1 MTNLVQSLFRIDPT
15 EGLVQYA
22 NAVKPYHS
30 KILDVLVEY
39 IYSEK
44 VAVSMKERWSWKMTF
59 ERPKV
64 DTVYTCGYG
73 LVWDPYKLT
82 EAAPSVNVISA
93 QTTISLPLVVRAYA
107 DDTRL
112 SISTAGYTLTDGMQV
127 TVHSTGT
134 LPASIPQV
142 RVGVPYT
149 VSGHNSNFTLI
160 DPLTHN
166 PIQFLT
172 NGTGTISIEPSSVKF
187 NSFLVDPVY
196 GPDFSIAVINTKA
209 NQFAFVNTYSVSSVN
224 SALKQWTIDSDIRP
238 VIPVANVVYDDTSLP
253 VPAVAN
259 NCCFVFSGNHEGIF
273 PPSSTFTITSG
284 TNAGSY
290 VVADSPSGRSLT
302 RYDGKQTIVPVNTII
317 PTTSTAGSART
328 GLSTILPVGSNIFI
342 NNNTGIGGN
351 GRYTVSQVATV
362 GSSTVI
368 TVEETVSMLAA
379 NNGAINVIVQ
389 PSQVPAWPAGLLV
402 SFSSSGA
409 FPPPLTSDSK
419 FFYTPTTSPGVFN
432 LSTKRYPVELADYVD
447 VTSANSGLL
456 KIKRAEIFNPGA
468 YVKVSGTYLSKNDGN
483 YIIRKTEPEGD
494 KVRVY
499 VMEKIPFSTPQ
510 DRQFDGLMEFNFD
523 SYDAPVY
530 CPVSQAGDLHADT
543 FIHETIMF
551 EYSMHLSDS
560 VRSAFTEFTHSG
572 FGSAPFGS
580 DITEYGQGSSNQR
593 AYYAITGGSNGAP
606 TGTILPHGYDMQ
618 LFDVGGLD
626 ETIDSVIRNYGKV
639 V

>member
-1 MTNLVQSLFRIDPT
+1 MTNLMQALFRIDPT

-44 VAVSMKERWSWKMTF
+44 VVVSMKERWSWKMTF

-73 LVWDPYKLT
+73 LVWDPYKSI

-93 QTTISLPLVVRAYA
+93 QTTVSLPLVVRAYV

-112 SISTAGYTLTDGMQV
+112 SISPVGYTLTDGMKV

-142 RVGVPYT
+142 RVGIPYT
-149 VSGHNSNFTLI
+149 VSGHNSHFVLI

-209 NQFAFVNTYSVSSVN
+209 NQFAFVDTYAISSVN
-224 SALKQWTIDSDIRP
+224 PAFKQWIIDSDIRP
-238 VIPVANVVYDDTSLP
+238 LIPVANVVYDDTTLP
-253 VPAVAN
+253 VPAVVN
-259 NCCFVFSGNHEGIF
+259 NCCFVFSGNHEYVF
-273 PPSSTFTITSG
+273 PPGSTFTITSG
-284 TNAGSY
+284 SNAGTY
-290 VVADSPSGRSLT
+290 VVADSQSGRVLT
-302 RYDGKQTIVPVNTII
+302 RYDGMHTIVPVNTAI
-317 PTTSTAGSART
+317 PTINTTGSAQT
-328 GLSTILPVGSNIFI
+328 GLDTILPVGSNIFI

-351 GRYTVSQVATV
+351 SRYTVTQVTTV

-368 TVEETVSMLAA
+368 AVDETISMLAA
-379 NNGAINVIVQ
+379 NDGTISVIVH
-389 PSQVPAWPAGLLV
+389 PSRVPAWPSGLLV
-402 SFSSSGA
+402 SFSSTGD
-409 FPPPLTSDSK
+409 FPPPLAGDSK
-419 FFYTPTTSPGVFN
+419 FFYVPTTSPGIFN

-447 VTSANSGLL
+447 ITSTDSGLL

-510 DRQFDGLMEFNFD
+510 DRPFDGLMEFNFD

-530 CPVSQAGDLHADT
+530 CPVSQASDLHADT
-543 FIHETIMF
+543 FIHETIVF
-551 EYSMHLSDS
+551 EYTMHLSDS
-560 VRSAFTEFTHSG
+560 VHALVTEFTHTG
-572 FGSAPFGS
+572 FGSAPFGN
-580 DITEYGQGSSNQR
+580 DITEYGQGSSNHR
-593 AYYAITGGSNGAP
+593 AYYTITGGSNGSP
-606 TGTILPHGYDMQ
+606 TGTVLPHGYDMQ